1 MVVVVVVVVV
11 MMMMM
16 EGGQHEGTGKEENG
30 EVGQANSG
38 DVCACVHCL
47 A

>member
-1 MVVVVVVVVV
+1 MVVVVV
-11 MMMMM
+11 MMMV
-16 EGGQHEGTGKEENG
+16 EGGQLEGAGKEENG

-38 DVCACVHCL
+38 DVCACVQCL